1 MRQIIVRVLFA
12 FIAALPIAANAQT
25 LPKKIQEILSS
36 ALFVDGVVDR
46 EAHRVFWEELHNNYD
61 NGNIER
67 TIQWLKANT
76 LLMQEYQYEL
86 WSSALISYRNNR
98 VVKTE
103 KLIKLET
110 TLSSVMKAAITS
122 RQGTPQYSNSIA
134 MVDKGLSVVFQNAK
148 NLLFAASTHSDFR
161 GVKGEVIPLDEEMIL
176 HVIENVENIMARINR
191 LLRKEW
197 NG

>member
-46 EAHRVFWEELHNNYD
+46 EAHRVFWEELHKNYD

-86 WSSALISYRNNR
+86 WSAKQKKAVS
-98 VVKTE
+98 
-103 KLIKLET
+103 ET
-110 TLSSVMKAAITS
+110 TKATKPRIYFVPNQAATGRDTI
-122 RQGTPQYSNSIA
+122 
-134 MVDKGLSVVFQNAK
+134 NAP
-148 NLLFAASTHSDFR
+148 
-161 GVKGEVIPLDEEMIL
+161 G
-176 HVIENVENIMARINR
+176 
-191 LLRKEW
+191 
-197 NG
+197 